1 MASSIIGSLI
11 AIMATSALA
20 LAINVLESS
29 YRNAVRYPLT
39 LNEIKLLQSANLYTE
54 ENKQLLKND
63 LENLPQSYE

>member
-1 MASSIIGSLI
+1 MASAILGSLI

-54 ENKQLLKND
+54 ENKQLLKNHH
-63 LENLPQSYE
+63 LQI